1 MRSKLLKLF
10 WLNLGILSLS
20 TAQAAVTVVPYN
32 VPNTVVDNGD
42 GFASVYYLDI
52 SYPGQGA
59 PTYATHDFN
68 GGEVF
73 NFTIGGADAA
83 SGYLWV
89 YAQDST
95 DSSIY
100 YPVVLAS
107 CTAGAIGTAG
117 RCDSGIAT
125 DFQIG
130 INFAAVCAGTNGAN
144 IRGCVGASVGVAAL
158 PIKAFRLRFLSSAIT
173 APGSTTAATGTLL
186 QVNPQVSAPT
196 ILTNIA
202 SPGFFPGDGSI
213 LVNTDALVAQA
224 ETTTASSPSFSTVWV
239 VAERG
244 GTVTAGSEMSATLR
258 QTVGYHSG
266 EQEVTGFENSTSATQ
281 IFYEMS
287 AGVQDSAGAIAFG
300 TIFTQVFAT
309 DIQGFLRES
318 NCFVATASY
327 RDGRA
332 PGVMLLRNFRD
343 EVLSEFRF
351 GRDFISWYYTYG
363 PIAADWLLIH
373 PVFRSVVLVLLLPL
387 QVLAWIALHPGILVL
402 PFLGFLLIGFL
413 LLRERKRG
421 ACV

>member
-10 WLNLGILSLS
+10 WLNLGLLSLS

-42 GFASVYYLDI
+42 GYASVYYLDV
-52 SYPGQGA
+52 SYGGQGA
-59 PTYATHDFN
+59 TGYATHDFN

-73 NFTIGGADAA
+73 NFTISGADATKA
-83 SGYLWV
+83 YFWV
-89 YAQDST
+89 YAQDNSDST
-95 DSSIY
+95 VF

-107 CTAGAIGTAG
+107 CTAGAIGTIG
-117 RCDSGIAT
+117 RCDSGTAT

-144 IRGCVGASVGVAAL
+144 IRGCDGVIVGVGTS
-158 PIKAFRLRFLSSAIT
+158 PIKAFRLRFLSSTIT

-186 QVNPQVSAPT
+186 QVNPQAAAPT
-196 ILTNIA
+196 ILTNIP

-213 LVNTDALVAQA
+213 LVNTDAIVAQA
-224 ETTTASSPSFSTVWV
+224 DTATASSPSFSTAWI
-239 VAERG
+239 VAEKG

-258 QTVGYHSG
+258 QTVGYHAG
-266 EQEVTGFENSTSATQ
+266 EQEITGFENSTASTP

-287 AGVQDSAGAIAFG
+287 VGVQDSAGAVAFG

-363 PIAADWLLIH
+363 PIAADWLLEH
-373 PVFRSVVLVLLLPL
+373 PVFRNLSLTLLVPL
-387 QVLAWIALHPGILVL
+387 QIFAWITLHPGVLIL
-402 PFLGFLLIGFL
+402 PIFGFLLVGFL
-413 LLRERKRG
+413 LLREKRRG
-421 ACV
+421 DYV